1 MLLQTKLDDG
11 NIATI
16 DRVLEIE
23 AHELVFLL
31 LKPFLEHG
39 KKTLDFGAVV
49 RVDDMEIGRAMCEH
63 VPVASSWIHGGGWG
77 RREERET
84 NRNGGRSRYC
94 SVSDVY
100 DLARNNFQGARFERL
115 GPLVPV

>member
-1 MLLQTKLDDG
+1 MTSFVLPCPLEDHDMFLQTKLDDV

-49 RVDDMEIGRAMCEH
+49 RVDDMEFCRAMCEH
-63 VPVASSWIHGGGWG
+63 RTVASDYWRIHGGGSMG
-77 RREERET
+77 KKRGEERET
-84 NRNGGRSRYC
+84 N
-94 SVSDVY
+94 SVEEW
-100 DLARNNFQGARFERL
+100 R
-115 GPLVPV
+115 PVALL

>member
-1 MLLQTKLDDG
+1 MTSFVLPCPLEDHDMLLQTKLDDG
-11 NIATI
+11 NIANI

-63 VPVASSWIHGGGWG
+63 VPVASSRIHGGGCGKEERRG
-77 RREERET
+77 RRTEMEA
-84 NRNGGRSRYC
+84 GHVYC
-94 SVSDVY
+94 SIA
-100 DLARNNFQGARFERL
+100 LL
-115 GPLVPV
+115 

>member
-1 MLLQTKLDDG
+1 MFIQTKLDDG
-11 NIATI
+11 NIATV

-39 KKTLDFGAVV
+39 KKTLDFGAIV
-49 RVDDMEIGRAMCEH
+49 RVDDMEIGCAMCEH
-63 VPVASSWIHGGGWG
+63 LPIPSDWIHGGGWG

-84 NRNGGRSRYC
+84 NRNGGRRVNVRSVFPCMISR
-94 SVSDVY
+94 VQ
-100 DLARNNFQGARFERL
+100 NNFQRRDLNGWDL
-115 GPLVPV
+115 

>member
-16 DRVLEIE
+16 GRVLEIE

-94 SVSDVY
+94 SVSHV
-100 DLARNNFQGARFERL
+100 
-115 GPLVPV
+115 